1 MPKQESFENMRNFLQ
16 NIDQS
21 TYLAELIKREPNLEI
36 TLPVESDVLYF
47 RYVFA
52 GVHESDLDGINRVI
66 LYELW
71 RNNCRIISDSTI
83 DGKYMLKASTINQC
97 SKFSDFDIL
106 VEQII
111 TIGNIIVKEYL

>member
-1 MPKQESFENMRNFLQ
+1 MRNFLE
-16 NIDQS
+16 NIDQAA
-21 TYLAELIKREPNLEI
+21 YLAELVRREPNLEI

-52 GVHESDLDGINRVI
+52 GVHELDLEGINRAI

-71 RNNCRIISDSTI
+71 RNNCRFIGDSTVN
-83 DGKYMLKASTINQC
+83 GKYMLKASTSNQC

-111 TIGNIIVKEYL
+111 TIGNIIVREYL

>member
-1 MPKQESFENMRNFLQ
+1 ME
-16 NIDQS
+16 NIDQAA
-21 TYLAELIKREPNLEI
+21 YLAELVRKEPNLEI
-36 TLPVESDVLYF
+36 TLPVESDALYF

-52 GVHESDLDGINRVI
+52 GVHELDLDGINRVI

-83 DGKYMLKASTINQC
+83 NGKYMLKASTSNQC